1 MASDDEPTVG
11 NPASR
16 KRSNASAQPRPVIS
30 LRVRADLQKLLKT
43 TAEVD
48 GLALSEEI
56 ERRLLKSFE
65 DQATIDGLR
74 DHISSLN
81 RAQFLLNRDPASK
94 AICDAFAMTLAAA
107 EQHLGTYWREDPAVV
122 RVVTNVTRRMMM
134 RKVRPSKIIA
144 GVGVDERVP
153 VAMQAITPRLSEYLN
168 DEIWPLPEPPPA
180 ENSDNWTNRARMVA
194 IIREKDSDKILAE
207 VTSADFDTTDP
218 EDRPNLGP
226 DIRSAIE
233 RLQTN
238 DDRILVEDY
247 TVYIKMDGETVW
259 ESVAQPRKRFI
270 LRLGTP
276 VELAIIACEQ
286 DQPATGLAAQPL
298 CENNAEALVAVEV
311 PVQASVATSAIS
323 VKDPVEILPYLVKP
337 RPLP

>member
-270 LRLGTP
+270 LRLGSLPSLSARTTP
-276 VELAIIACEQ
+276 RL
-286 DQPATGLAAQPL
+286 L
-298 CENNAEALVAVEV
+298 
-311 PVQASVATSAIS
+311 
-323 VKDPVEILPYLVKP
+323 
-337 RPLP
+337 